1 MHVDQLE
8 RRTFITL
15 LGGAAA
21 AWPLAARA
29 QQPTMPVIGFLNTTS
44 PDVSTDL
51 LRAFRQG
58 LKDTG
63 YLEGENVAIEYRWA
77 DNQLDR
83 LPELAAELV
92 RRRVAVIATIGG
104 PPAAFAAKA
113 ATTTIPIVFL
123 VGKDPARL
131 GLVASLAR
139 PGRNLTGVNFFNT
152 ELAAKR
158 LELLREL
165 LPTAKRVAV
174 LVNPAEAT
182 NTESVVRDAE
192 GAARAI
198 GLQIELFNASTSRE
212 VDAAFATIVRVRADA
227 LFVGPGPFFTAR
239 RVQIALLAA
248 IHRVPAIYPGRQYV
262 EAGALM
268 SYGASLADSCRQVGA
283 YAGRILKGAKPADL
297 PVVQSS
303 KFELVI
309 NHQTARSLGLTVPPT
324 LLSVADDVI
333 E

>member
-1 MHVDQLE
+1 MM
-8 RRTFITL
+8 RRREFITL
-15 LGGAAA
+15 IGGAA

-29 QQPTMPVIGFLNTTS
+29 QQPVMPVIGLLGATS
-44 PDVSTDL
+44 PDAIADL

-63 YLEGENVAIEYRWA
+63 HLEGENVAIEYRWA
-77 DNQLDR
+77 ENQIDR
-83 LPELAAELV
+83 LPALVAELV

-104 PPAAFAAKA
+104 PPPAFAAKA

-123 VGKDPARL
+123 VGEDPARL

-139 PGRNLTGVNFFNT
+139 PGGNLTGVNFFNT

-165 LPTAKRVAV
+165 LPPAKRVAV

-182 NTESVVRDAE
+182 NTASVVRDAE
-192 GAARAI
+192 GAARAM
-198 GLQIELFNASTSRE
+198 GLQIEVLNASTSRE
-212 VDAAFATIVRVRADA
+212 IDAAFATIVRERPDA

-248 IHRVPAIYPGRQYV
+248 IHRLPAIYPGRQYV

-268 SYGASLADSCRQVGA
+268 SYGASLADSCREVGA

-309 NHQTARSLGLTVPPT
+309 NHQTARSLGLTVLPK
-324 LLSVADDVI
+324 LLAIADEVI